1 MARTDIHRS
10 PIIACFYANGVT
22 GDYCKKLIFSSYR
35 EPKLGILGL
44 DPAVVDGGVT
54 DQGGLQRL
62 DIDHLENCNQINL
75 QLFNR

>member
-1 MARTDIHRS
+1 MEWH
-10 PIIACFYANGVT
+10 VMV
-22 GDYCKKLIFSSYR
+22 KSSYR

-44 DPAVVDGGVT
+44 HPAVVDGGVT

-62 DIDHLENCNQINL
+62 DIDHLQNCNPINL